1 MAARGQEQ
9 GEAGSGNGRII
20 LLLALA
26 AFGSA
31 ASMRV
36 SEPVLPQLAELF
48 AVPPSRASVVFS
60 AYALAYGLAQLLW
73 GPVGDRA
80 GKLATITFLTLASA
94 FTTALVALAP
104 SLALLAVGR
113 LVSGLTVAGVI
124 PLAMAW
130 IGETVPYAQ
139 RQPVLAR
146 YLTGQI
152 LGVVGGQA
160 AGGIVG
166 GMFGWRAAFLLLALV
181 FLLAGLALLV
191 EFRRSPPSAGRGAVT
206 GAIGTLYLS
215 LLRRPWVR
223 VVLLVVALEGIVFF
237 GAFAYV
243 GAYMREVYGLDYN
256 LVGPL
261 IALFGGGGLLFVA
274 NVGRLVSGLGEK
286 GLAIAGGL
294 VAAAAFAILLIAPGR
309 VLLGLAMLLLGLGFY
324 MLHNT
329 LQTNATQM
337 APEMRGVAVS
347 VFASS
352 FFLSQALGTWL
363 GGRLVDIGGFA
374 PLFLLA
380 AVCMPLIGALFA
392 LRLARRAARS
402 EGKEIG

>member
-1 MAARGQEQ
+1 MADGTRPP
-9 GEAGSGNGRII
+9 AGSAPGRGRII

-48 AVPPSRASVVFS
+48 AVPPGRASVVFS
-60 AYALAYGLAQLLW
+60 AYALAYGLAQILW
-73 GPVGDRA
+73 GPVGDRM
-80 GKLATITFLTLASA
+80 GKLATITVLTLASA
-94 FTTALVALAP
+94 VTTAVVALAP
-104 SLALLAVGR
+104 GLQLLALGR
-113 LVSGLTVAGVI
+113 FVSGLTVAGII

-130 IGETVPYAQ
+130 IGETVPYDR

-181 FLLAGLALLV
+181 FLLAGLALLP
-191 EFRRSPPSAGRGAVT
+191 EFRRHDVRPGRGVRT
-206 GAIGTLYLS
+206 RAIGGLYIS

-223 VVLLVVALEGIVFF
+223 VVLLVVALEGAVFF

-243 GAYMREVYGLDYN
+243 GAYLRTVHGLDYG
-256 LVGPL
+256 LVGSL
-261 IALFGGGGLLFVA
+261 IALFGAGGLLFVA
-274 NVGRLVSGLGEK
+274 GVGRLVARLGER
-286 GLAIAGGL
+286 GLATAGGL
-294 VAAAAFAILLIAPGR
+294 VAASAFALLPAASGILLP
-309 VLLGLAMLLLGLGFY
+309 GLAMFLLGVGFY

-347 VFASS
+347 AFASS

-363 GGRLVDIGGFA
+363 GGRLVDLVGYT

-380 AVCMPLIGALFA
+380 ALAMPLLGLLFA
-392 LRLARRAARS
+392 RRLARRGS
-402 EGKEIG
+402 

>member
-1 MAARGQEQ
+1 
-9 GEAGSGNGRII
+9 
-20 LLLALA
+20 
-26 AFGSA
+26 
-31 ASMRV
+31 MRV

-48 AVPPSRASVVFS
+48 AVPPGRASVVFS
-60 AYALAYGLAQLLW
+60 AYALAYGLAQILW
-73 GPVGDRA
+73 GPVGDRM
-80 GKLATITFLTLASA
+80 GKLATITVLTLASA
-94 FTTALVALAP
+94 VTTALVALAP
-104 SLALLAVGR
+104 GLQLLALGR
-113 LVSGLTVAGVI
+113 FVSGLTVAGII

-130 IGETVPYAQ
+130 IGETVPYDR

-181 FLLAGLALLV
+181 FLLAGLALLP
-191 EFRRSPPSAGRGAVT
+191 EFRRHDVRPGRGVRTRAT
-206 GAIGTLYLS
+206 GGFYLS
-215 LLRRPWVR
+215 LLGRPWVR
-223 VVLLVVALEGIVFF
+223 VVLLVVALEGAVFF

-243 GAYMREVYGLDYN
+243 GAYLRTVHGLDYG
-256 LVGPL
+256 LVGSL
-261 IALFGGGGLLFVA
+261 IALFGAGGLLFVA
-274 NVGRLVSGLGEK
+274 GVGRLVARLGER
-286 GLAIAGGL
+286 GLAAAGGL
-294 VAAAAFAILLIAPGR
+294 VAASAFALLPAASG
-309 VLLGLAMLLLGLGFY
+309 VLLPGLAMFLLGVGFY

-347 VFASS
+347 AFASS

-363 GGRLVDIGGFA
+363 GGRLVDLVGYT

-380 AVCMPLIGALFA
+380 ALAMPLLGLLFA
-392 LRLARRAARS
+392 RRLARRGS
-402 EGKEIG
+402 

>member
-1 MAARGQEQ
+1 VAARG
-9 GEAGSGNGRII
+9 GADIGSGSDRARII

-73 GPVGDRA
+73 GPIGDRL

-94 FTTALVALAP
+94 FTTALVALTP
-104 SLALLAVGR
+104 SLGLLALGR
-113 LVSGLTVAGVI
+113 LVSGLTVAGII

-130 IGETVPYAQ
+130 IGETVPYDQ

-181 FLLAGLALLV
+181 FLLAGLALLR
-191 EFRRSPPSAGRGAVT
+191 ELRRHATAAGRKSAGGSLA
-206 GAIGTLYLS
+206 ALHLS
-215 LLRRPWVR
+215 LLGRPWVR
-223 VVLLVVALEGIVFF
+223 VVLLVVALEGAIFF

-243 GAYMREVYGLDYN
+243 GAQLRQVQGLDYD
-256 LVGPL
+256 LVGIL
-261 IALFGGGGLLFVA
+261 LALFGAGGLLFVA
-274 NVGRLVSGLGEK
+274 LVRRLVRRLGER
-286 GLAIAGGL
+286 GLAFLGGL
-294 VAAAAFAILLIAPGR
+294 VAAIAFLLLSTTSGVVLPGLAM
-309 VLLGLAMLLLGLGFY
+309 VLLGFGFY

-347 VFASS
+347 AFASA
-352 FFLSQALGTWL
+352 FFLSQAAGTWL
-363 GGRLVDIGGFA
+363 GGRLVDIGGFT

-380 AVCMPLIGALFA
+380 VLGMPLVGALFA
-392 LRLARRAARS
+392 LRLARRAARTGGT
-402 EGKEIG
+402 ETG